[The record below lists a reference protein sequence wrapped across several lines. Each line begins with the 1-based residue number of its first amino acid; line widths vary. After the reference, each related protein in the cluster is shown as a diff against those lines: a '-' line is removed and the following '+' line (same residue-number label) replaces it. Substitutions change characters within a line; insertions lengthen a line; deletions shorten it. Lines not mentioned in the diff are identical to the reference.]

1 LIRFS
6 ALFFLLL
13 CLAPAGV
20 GRAAKA
26 GAAPAPNVSAHSSRT
41 ADVPAAAIR
50 AADVVSATLVVSPTD
65 VAAGDTVAITGTG
78 FQAREAVDL
87 QLATTGTV
95 TSTEHLR
102 YTRADSKGA
111 FSIKALGIP
120 SAVPAGAYRLL
131 AVGKTSHAAA
141 DLKIT
146 VPTATLKV
154 DHTSVSPEDTIHLS
168 GTHFGPR
175 ETVVFSL
182 GSTSGTVSIP
192 LGHTTANRSGAFGP
206 VPIKLPFGIPSGTL
220 HLTAGGQSSNRQA
233 VVDITVTAPTPAL
246 TVTPA
251 SVKPGEQVTISGT
264 HLQPGELVV
273 VDLVALA
280 TSAKLGETHV
290 RSTGTFSLRAT
301 IPAATPQGTVSVV
314 ATGSTSRLSAT
325 RQITIGALAAAL
337 HLGDHS
343 IK

>member
-1 LIRFS
+1 MRTRFPVLIRFS

-20 GRAAKA
+20 GRAAEA
-26 GAAPAPNVSAHSSRT
+26 GTLPAPAPNVSAHSSRT
-41 ADVPAAAIR
+41 ADVPAVAIR
-50 AADVVSATLVVSPTD
+50 ATNVVSATLVVTPTD

-78 FQAREAVDL
+78 FQAREAIDL
-87 QLATTGTV
+87 QLATMGTV

-111 FSIKALGIP
+111 ISIKALAIP

-182 GSTSGTVSIP
+182 GSSSGTVSIP
-192 LGHTTANRSGAFGP
+192 LGHTTANRSDWRRQFREEVP
-206 VPIKLPFGIPSGTL
+206 V
-220 HLTAGGQSSNRQA
+220 H
-233 VVDITVTAPTPAL
+233 
-246 TVTPA
+246 
-251 SVKPGEQVTISGT
+251 
-264 HLQPGELVV
+264 
-273 VDLVALA
+273 
-280 TSAKLGETHV
+280 
-290 RSTGTFSLRAT
+290 
-301 IPAATPQGTVSVV
+301 
-314 ATGSTSRLSAT
+314 
-325 RQITIGALAAAL
+325 
-337 HLGDHS
+337 
-343 IK
+343 